1 MDVLGGRV
9 VWMTSGQQGPM
20 RGEVA
25 YAASKAA
32 LAGLTQTVADELI
45 EQGVLL
51 DTVNPGPV
59 NTGYPETESSDRDE
73 AAIEKG
79 SGASR
84 LHRMGEP
91 DDPAQLIAWLS
102 SDDGRWMAGQ
112 LLSTEGGFR
121 RWLSAPGANAR
132 RTRTPA
138 TDPGRARARICL
150 DTYMRKD
157 AYSTA

>member
-9 VWMTSGQQGPM
+9 VWLTSGRQGPM

-73 AAIEKG
+73 AAIEKV
-79 SGASR
+79 SASY
-84 LHRMGEP
+84 P
-91 DDPAQLIAWLS
+91 PAS
-102 SDDGRWMAGQ
+102 
-112 LLSTEGGFR
+112 
-121 RWLSAPGANAR
+121 N
-132 RTRTPA
+132 
-138 TDPGRARARICL
+138 GRARRSRTAHRLAELGRRSL
-150 DTYMRKD
+150 DGRSVAQHRGRLPALAVRTRRECETHSNTGHGPGMSSR
-157 AYSTA
+157 SFMP